1 MTNSVDPVGPVTG
14 AAALGPD
21 DLAEA
26 ATMLRR
32 LLTLVEDGELEATTP
47 NARAVL
53 RRLEGATVAVELA
66 TGLWPAERSKDGR

>member
-1 MTNSVDPVGPVTG
+1 MTNSVDSEGPVTD

-26 ATMLRR
+26 AIMLRR

-66 TGLWPAERSKDGR
+66 TGLRPAERSKDGR